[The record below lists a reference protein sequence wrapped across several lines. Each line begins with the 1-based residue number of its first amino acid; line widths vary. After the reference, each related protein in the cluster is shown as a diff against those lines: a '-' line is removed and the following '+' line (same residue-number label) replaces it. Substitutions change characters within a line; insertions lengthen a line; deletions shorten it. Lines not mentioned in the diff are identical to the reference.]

1 MYEIL
6 FRADGNLR
14 INLSTQNYRVFRF
27 AIRKTGN
34 PSETSGTR
42 RVPRSKYSIFRLVYL
57 SLRNFST
64 QYFKGAT
71 KSYFMH
77 CL

>member
-34 PSETSGTR
+34 PSAMSGTR